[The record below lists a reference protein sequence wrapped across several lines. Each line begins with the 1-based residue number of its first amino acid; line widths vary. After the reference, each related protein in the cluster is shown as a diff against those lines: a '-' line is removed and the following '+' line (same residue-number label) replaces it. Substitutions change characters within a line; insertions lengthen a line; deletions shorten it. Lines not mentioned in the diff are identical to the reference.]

1 MESIR
6 ERFFY
11 KCDSLFDGLKPQY
24 LDVIE
29 QNGVEKIFKKNKILF
44 KQGSFPD
51 GVYYIKKG
59 KIKVYQL
66 NSDGKSQIV
75 YLYIKGEYFGFRPII
90 SNTSNPV
97 SAETLEDTVI
107 IFYPKEVFNQ
117 MLNVSPVLMKNLL
130 FLLSYE
136 FNIWVNLMSAFSQKS
151 VKARV
156 ALALLILQE
165 KYKKSELDK
174 TSIINISRQD
184 LASFAGTTI
193 ETCVRVLT
201 NFRDEEITSSEGRKI
216 KILKQSA
223 LLKLTE
229 LS

>member
-11 KCDSLFDGLKPQY
+11 KCDSLFDDIKPQY
-24 LDVIE
+24 LDVIQ
-29 QNGVEKIFKKNKILF
+29 QNGIEKTFKKNKILF

-66 NSDGKSQIV
+66 NPDGKSQII

-90 SNTSNPV
+90 SSTLNPV
-97 SAETLEDTVI
+97 SAETIEDTVVV
-107 IFYPKEVFNQ
+107 FYPKDVFSKI
-117 MLNVSPVLMKNLL
+117 LNLSPVLMKNLL
-130 FLLSYE
+130 MLLSYE

-151 VKARV
+151 VKTRV
-156 ALALLILQE
+156 ALALLIFQE

-174 TSIINISRQD
+174 TSTINISRQD

-201 NFRDEEITSSEGRKI
+201 NFKDEEIISSEGRKI
-216 KILKQSA
+216 KILKQNI

-229 LS
+229 LY